1 MESPVHRFNMP
12 LYTPPSGPPQG
23 PGPSPL
29 ILESMGRDNLFALC
43 AAFYR
48 ELEKT
53 EIRKWFPAD
62 MAAASTKLAKFLS
75 GVLGGPPLF
84 AQEFGPP
91 RMRQRHVPFPID
103 ERAKNVW
110 FHTFRDVLEA
120 RAEEFKLP
128 REHLPGFLRWLE
140 EFAGWMVN
148 VKPGP

>member
-1 MESPVHRFNMP
+1 MRCFSSAQPTSTARRPNLPP
-12 LYTPPSGPPQG
+12 LRP
-23 PGPSPL
+23 
-29 ILESMGRDNLFALC
+29 
-43 AAFYR
+43 
-48 ELEKT
+48 
-53 EIRKWFPAD
+53 
-62 MAAASTKLAKFLS
+62 ASTKLAKFLS

-120 RAEEFKLP
+120 RAEEFKVP

-140 EFAGWMVN
+140 DFADWMIN